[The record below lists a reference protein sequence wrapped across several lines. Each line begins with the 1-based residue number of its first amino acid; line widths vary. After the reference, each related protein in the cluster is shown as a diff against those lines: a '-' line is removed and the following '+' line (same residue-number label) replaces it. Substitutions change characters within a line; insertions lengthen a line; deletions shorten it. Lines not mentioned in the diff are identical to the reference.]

1 MNETKQTCSICV
13 LHSNVPGVEIND
25 KGVCSFCANF
35 KKFEQHQPKMR
46 SYLRQEMENLFKKA
60 KSKDRPYHALVLFSG
75 GKDSTVLLKMAK
87 EKYNLRTLAISIMHP
102 LVNEVASK
110 NMESVANR
118 LNIDLLKV
126 FPDEEIF
133 KQAIKQGILNGP
145 KYGLGEFFGCD
156 ICTFFHYWLP
166 IKYAMALDIPVIL
179 EGSDISQ
186 AGEITYW
193 QPERVKAEAA
203 QGKKPFGRVH
213 DIFADVLQEKYK
225 GSIYEYN
232 ESEILSGKYPTI
244 ISPFTFMDYD
254 YRKNFQ
260 DIENMGIES
269 RKFRSIYTNCSA
281 IPFFSYFTLKRF
293 DCVPYIKHYASEI
306 RMGYPNLMQ
315 RSVTDQ
321 DAGDVLNK
329 KMIETLMEEYKNV
342 VLYVGKTRLNAENIT
357 EAEEKKLREMAPNY
371 LKIFGEEV
379 CDIFLRDVLQM
390 TKFSDIFGVDFDIA
404 STWHDGEQQ

>member
-1 MNETKQTCSICV
+1 MNEAKQTCSICV
-13 LHSNVPGVEIND
+13 LHSNVPGIDIND
-25 KGVCSFCANF
+25 EGICSLCAKF
-35 KKFEQHQPKMR
+35 KKFEQHEPKMKK
-46 SYLRQEMENLFKKA
+46 YLQEEMENLFKKA
-60 KSKDRPYHALVLFSG
+60 KSKPRPYHALVLFSG

-87 EKYNLRTLAISIMHP
+87 EKYNLRTLAFSIIHP

-110 NMESVANR
+110 NMESVANK
-118 LNIDLLKV
+118 LNVDLLKL
-126 FPDEEIF
+126 FPDEEVY
-133 KQAIKQGILNGP
+133 KKVVRHGILNGP

-193 QPERVKAEAA
+193 QAERVKAEAS
-203 QGKKPFGRVH
+203 QGKRPFGRVH
-213 DIFADVLQEKYK
+213 EMFADVLQEKYQ

-232 ESEILSGKYPTI
+232 ESEIINGRYPTI
-244 ISPFTFMDYD
+244 ISPFTFMEYD

-260 DIENMGIES
+260 NIENMGMES

-293 DCVPYIKHYASEI
+293 GCVPYIKHYAAEI

-357 EAEEKKLREMAPNY
+357 EAEEKKLRGMAPNY
-371 LKIFGEEV
+371 LKLFGEEV
-379 CDIFLRDVLQM
+379 CDVFLKDVLQI
-390 TKFSDIFGVDFDIA
+390 TRFAEIFEIDLDIV
-404 STWHDGEQQ
+404 STWPDVEQQ